1 MITQLHLNPNLLKVP
16 LYIAGKSVEE
26 VQEEYGL
33 DDVVKLASNENALGP
48 SPLAVEAARQALS
61 EAHRYPGIAD
71 RKLRQYLGPL
81 SHPDFDEHFVITGN
95 GATDL
100 IRMLAQAF
108 IFDGGEMI
116 TCRVTFPMYHISTT
130 MFGGKPVLTSPTADL
145 RFDLEAIAAA
155 ITPETRLIFICT
167 PNNPT
172 GMICRQGEVE
182 AFMRRVPDE
191 VVVVFDE
198 SYRDFVEDPDYPDPC
213 TYVAEGRNV
222 IVLRSFSKSAGL
234 ANLRVGYAIAQPDI
248 VEYLNHTQVPFN
260 TGALPLIAARAS
272 LDDHGYLERNRAH
285 VRTER
290 QYLYEAL
297 DELDVVYARSHANFV
312 MITDLPMDGMVLSEK
327 LIRRGV
333 IVRPMAA
340 WGLPNAIRVTVGLR
354 EHNQRFVAALRAAL
368 CNGARDYSESVNE

>member
-1 MITQLHLNPNLLKVP
+1 MITRLRPNPNLLKVP

-48 SPLAVEAARQALS
+48 SPLAIEAARSALT

-71 RKLRQYLGPL
+71 RNLRRCLGPL
-81 SHPDFDEHFVITGN
+81 SHPDFDEHYIITGN

-100 IRMLAQAF
+100 IRMIAQAF

-130 MFGGKPVLTSPTADL
+130 MFGGTPTLVPPTSDLCFDL
-145 RFDLEAIAAA
+145 RAIAKA
-155 ITPETRLIFICT
+155 ITANTRLIFICT

-172 GMICRQGEVE
+172 GMICRNGEVE
-182 AFMRRVPDE
+182 DFMRRVPDE

-213 TYVAEGRNV
+213 HYVAAGRNV
-222 IVLRSFSKSAGL
+222 IVIRSFSKSAGL
-234 ANLRVGYAIAQPDI
+234 ANLRVGYAIAQPELI
-248 VEYLNHTQVPFN
+248 EYLCHVQIPFN
-260 TGALPLIAARAS
+260 TGALALVAARAS
-272 LDDHGYLERNRAH
+272 LDDHDYLERNRSH
-285 VRTER
+285 VRQER
-290 QYLYEAL
+290 TYLYEAL
-297 DELDVVYARSHANFV
+297 DALDLVYARSHANFV
-312 MITDLPMDGMVLSEK
+312 MITDLPMDGKLLSEK
-327 LIRRGV
+327 LIQHGI

-340 WGLPNAIRVTVGLR
+340 WGLPNAIRVTIGLR
-354 EHNQRFVAALRAAL
+354 EHNERFVATLRTVL
-368 CNGARDYSESVNE
+368 QNGAPAGNG

>member
-1 MITQLHLNPNLLKVP
+1 MITQLRLNPNLLNVP

-33 DDVVKLASNENALGP
+33 DDVIKLASNENALGP
-48 SPLAVEAARQALS
+48 SPFALEAARQALC

-71 RKLRQYLGPL
+71 RKLRQCLGPL

-100 IRMLAQAF
+100 IRMIAQAF
-108 IFDGGEMI
+108 IFNGGEMI

-130 MFGGKPVLTSPTADL
+130 MFGGKSVLTSPTADL
-145 RFDLEAIAAA
+145 RFNLEAIADA
-155 ITPETRLIFICT
+155 ITPDTRLIFICT

-172 GMICRQGEVE
+172 GMICRSGEVA
-182 AFMRRVPDE
+182 AFMRRVPDD

-213 TYVAEGRNV
+213 EYVAHGRNV
-222 IVLRSFSKSAGL
+222 LVLRSFSKCAGL
-234 ANLRVGYAIAQPDI
+234 ANLRVGYALAQPDI
-248 VEYLNHTQVPFN
+248 IDYLHHTQIPFN
-260 TGALPLIAARAS
+260 TGALPLVAARAS
-272 LDDHGYLERNRAH
+272 LDDHEYLEHNRAH
-285 VRTER
+285 VRAER

-297 DELDVVYARSHANFV
+297 DALDVAYTRSHANFV
-312 MITDLPMDGMVLSEK
+312 MIDGLPVDGQVLSEK
-327 LIRRGV
+327 LIRRGI

-340 WGLPNAIRVTVGLR
+340 WGMPNAIRVTVGLR
-354 EHNQRFVAALRAAL
+354 EHNERFVAALRAVL
-368 CNGARDYSESVNE
+368 NNGVGA